1 MSKLKSNSS
10 AKKRFRI
17 TATGKILRAHAF
29 KRHNMRKRPQS
40 MIRKAR
46 GTTVV
51 DSTDHGRFR
60 HLLPYGI

>member
-10 AKKRFRI
+10 AKKRFRM

-46 GTTVV
+46 CMTVV